1 MQTQTKYTDATRN
14 RPEGDRVIDAPFV
27 FTDLEKYSGQLKKE
41 DAWKKSDRNSITV
54 YKTTETTIVLTSL
67 HKKAEIKDN
76 AIDGLLT
83 ILVLDGAIEFSLEG
97 YTQVLKKHQLMT
109 IHSGVVHTIH
119 AKEESTI
126 LLTTKTEI

>member
-1 MQTQTKYTDATRN
+1 MQTKYTDATLN

-27 FTDLEKYSGQLKKE
+27 FTDLEKYSGHLRKE

-54 YKTTETTIVLTSL
+54 FKSADTTIVLTCL

-76 AIDGLLT
+76 EINGQLT
-83 ILVLDGAIEFSLEG
+83 LLVLDGAVEFSMDN

-109 IHSGVVHTIH
+109 IHPGIVHTIR

-126 LLTTKTEI
+126 LLTNKTEE